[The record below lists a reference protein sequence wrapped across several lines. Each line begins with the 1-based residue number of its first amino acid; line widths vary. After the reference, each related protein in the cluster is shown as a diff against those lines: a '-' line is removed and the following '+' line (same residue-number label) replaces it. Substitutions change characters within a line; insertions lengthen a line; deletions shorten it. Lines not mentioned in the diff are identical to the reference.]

1 MAEIRRFFDYRH
13 LRSEAS
19 THVIVFRRGVR
30 RQSGRGLSFWFSPT
44 RTSIVEIPLDD
55 RDTDFVFQVR
65 SRDYQLVTVQGTTT
79 WRAANPE
86 ALADRVDFTIDLRTG
101 RLRTDPLERIAS
113 LLTGVAQYHAA
124 RYIEARDVQ
133 GLLTEGAAPIQD
145 AIAAGLGADPRLQEM
160 GIGLVTVR
168 LAGVSPSAD
177 LARALEA
184 PTFERA
190 QGSADEASF
199 ARRAAAVEK
208 ERAIAENELSTK
220 VELARRQ
227 AALIAQED
235 ENARRTAEGK
245 AAAGIITAE
254 AEARRIRLTEAAR
267 NESEGERLALLR
279 DVNPAVLQVLTLR
292 AFAEKL
298 TRIDTLNVTPD
309 LTASLTSLL
318 RPATA
323 PIPSP
328 GGGRPAAS

>member
-1 MAEIRRFFDYRH
+1 MAEIRRFFSYLH
-13 LRSEAS
+13 IRSEAS
-19 THVIVFRRGVR
+19 TYVIAFRRGVR
-30 RQSGRGLSFWFSPT
+30 RRSGRGLSFWFSPI

-79 WRAANPE
+79 WRAASPE

-124 RYIEARDVQ
+124 RYIEGRDVQ
-133 GLLTEGAAPIQD
+133 SLLAEGAAPIQD
-145 AIAAGLGADPRLQEM
+145 AIAAGLGADPRLRDM
-160 GIGLVTVR
+160 GIGLVTLR

-235 ENARRTAEGK
+235 ENARRVAEGK
-245 AAAGIITAE
+245 AAAGLIAAE
-254 AEARRIRLTEAAR
+254 AEARRTRVTEAAR
-267 NESEGERLALLR
+267 NEAEGERLALLR
-279 DVNPAVLQVLTLR
+279 DVDPAVLQTLTMR

-318 RPATA
+318 RPAA
-323 PIPSP
+323 PPAA
-328 GGGRPAAS
+328 GGRPAAS